1 MLSMFAIVW
10 DIGDTAAIIAPYT
23 TRLLINST
31 GVHKHALKDPIL
43 FQDP

>member
-10 DIGDTAAIIAPYT
+10 DIGGKAAIIATYT
-23 TRLLINST
+23 MSLLINST
-31 GVHKHALKDPIL
+31 GVHKHALNPIL